1 MSFAER
7 RTVKMNKR
15 KRKKKEKLITDR
27 QKRFCDEY
35 LTDCNGAGAARRS
48 GYSPGSAKSL
58 LKQPEVQEYLRTQ
71 MEEIHNEKIADVKEI
86 SEYLTSV
93 MRGNCGEQ
101 TKTSI
106 SDDKETTT
114 YITVSA
120 KERLKAAELMGKR
133 YGLFRERTEVTVKPS
148 VIINGEEDLC

>member
-1 MSFAER
+1 
-7 RTVKMNKR
+7 MNKR
-15 KRKKKEKLITDR
+15 KRKKKGKLMTDK

-35 LTDCNGAGAARRS
+35 LKDCNGAGAARRS
-48 GYSPGSAKSL
+48 GYSSTSAGGL
-58 LKQPEVQEYLRTQ
+58 LKQPEVQEYLKTQ
-71 MEEIHNEKIADVKEI
+71 MEEIHNEKIADVREI

-93 MRGNCGEQ
+93 MRGSCGEQ

-106 SDDKETTT
+106 SDDRETTT

-133 YGLFRERTEVTVKPS
+133 YGLFREQTEVTVKPS
-148 VIINGEEDLC
+148 IIIKGEEDL

>member
-1 MSFAER
+1 M
-7 RTVKMNKR
+7 
-15 KRKKKEKLITDR
+15 TDR

-35 LTDCNGAGAARRS
+35 LLDCNASGAARRS
-48 GYSPGSAKSL
+48 GYSADSAKKL
-58 LKQPEVQEYLRTQ
+58 MKQPEIQEYLEAQ
-71 MEEIHNEKIADVKEI
+71 MEAIHNEKIADVREI

-101 TKTSI
+101 TKTSV
-106 SDDKETTT
+106 SDSKETTT

-133 YGLFRERTEVTVKPS
+133 YGLFKEKTEVTVSPS
-148 VIINGEEDLC
+148 VIINGEEELE

>member
-1 MSFAER
+1 M
-7 RTVKMNKR
+7 
-15 KRKKKEKLITDR
+15 TDR

-35 LTDCNGAGAARRS
+35 LLDCNASGAARRS
-48 GYSPGSAKSL
+48 GYSPDSAAKL
-58 LKQPEVQEYLRTQ
+58 MKQPEVQEYLEAQ
-71 MEEIHNEKIADVKEI
+71 MEAIHNEKIADVREI

-93 MRGNCGEQ
+93 MRGSCGEQ

-106 SDDKETTT
+106 SDSKETTT

-133 YGLFRERTEVTVKPS
+133 YGLFKEKAEVTLNPS
-148 VIINGEEDLC
+148 VIINGEEDLE

>member
-1 MSFAER
+1 M
-7 RTVKMNKR
+7 
-15 KRKKKEKLITDR
+15 TDR

-35 LTDCNGAGAARRS
+35 LLDCNASGAARRS
-48 GYSPGSAKSL
+48 GYSPDSAKKL
-58 LKQPEVQEYLRTQ
+58 MKQPEIQEYLEAQ
-71 MEEIHNEKIADVKEI
+71 MEAIHNEKIADVREI

-106 SDDKETTT
+106 SDSKETTT

-133 YGLFRERTEVTVKPS
+133 YGLFKEKTEVTVSPS
-148 VIINGEEDLC
+148 VIINGEEELE

>member
-1 MSFAER
+1 M
-7 RTVKMNKR
+7 
-15 KRKKKEKLITDR
+15 TDR

-35 LTDCNGAGAARRS
+35 LVDCNAAGAARRS
-48 GYSPGSAKSL
+48 GYSPDSANKL
-58 LKQPEVQEYLRTQ
+58 MKQPEVQEYIEEQ
-71 MEEIHNEKIADVKEI
+71 MEAIHNEKIADVKEI

-93 MRGNCGEQ
+93 MRGSCGEQ

-106 SDDKETTT
+106 SDSKETTT

-133 YGLFRERTEVTVKPS
+133 YGLFKEKTEVTLNPA
-148 VIINGEEDLC
+148 VIINGEEELE

>member
-1 MSFAER
+1 M
-7 RTVKMNKR
+7 
-15 KRKKKEKLITDR
+15 TDK

-48 GYSPGSAKSL
+48 GYSSASAGAL
-58 LKQPEVQEYLRTQ
+58 LKSPEVQEYLKTQ

-93 MRGNCGEQ
+93 MRGSCGEQ
-101 TKTSI
+101 TKTFI

-133 YGLFRERTEVTVKPS
+133 YGLFRERSEITVKPS
-148 VIINGEEDLC
+148 VIINGEEEL